1 MRRVRGRS
9 CHAVVSGWCQRRT
22 KDGTS
27 AAFIESRRQGRRRWR
42 GAPDRLHDRLTAH
55 RRKLS
60 LLSYEPSQSCVRIG
74 QKVKSDQ
81 NCPLGRS
88 RVQSPDLFHVSGQV
102 YHGGPK
108 ARGPCG
114 VHCGNITLVLR
125 AGIPRECAQPPSH
138 VRKHQFSDLNFW
150 LRSQST
156 ESYEQ
161 LQGPRPKRERI
172 LKTRATR
179 NPGSANGLCGSS
191 LDTPH
196 HPPRARNAV
205 KTRRQFRV
213 LPGGSTGMCMQP
225 KGRRTYRNTKLRVEE
240 SQERRPPTHQHAA

>member
-102 YHGGPK
+102 YHGSMGMAGPK
-108 ARGPCG
+108 PGALAGSIAAISHWFCVLASLESAPSHPVMYESINSQISIFGCA
-114 VHCGNITLVLR
+114 LR
-125 AGIPRECAQPPSH
+125 AMSSCRGR
-138 VRKHQFSDLNFW
+138 
-150 LRSQST
+150 
-156 ESYEQ
+156 
-161 LQGPRPKRERI
+161 PRPKGANFEN
-172 LKTRATR
+172 TRATR

-196 HPPRARNAV
+196 HPPRA
-205 KTRRQFRV
+205 KT
-213 LPGGSTGMCMQP
+213 L
-225 KGRRTYRNTKLRVEE
+225 
-240 SQERRPPTHQHAA
+240 

>member
-9 CHAVVSGWCQRRT
+9 CHAVVSRWCQRRT

-88 RVQSPDLFHVSGQV
+88 RVQSPDLFHVASGLPWRAQSQALAGSIAAISHWFCV
-102 YHGGPK
+102 LASLESAPSHPVMYESINSQISIFGCALRAMSSCRG
-108 ARGPCG
+108 RGP
-114 VHCGNITLVLR
+114 
-125 AGIPRECAQPPSH
+125 
-138 VRKHQFSDLNFW
+138 
-150 LRSQST
+150 
-156 ESYEQ
+156 
-161 LQGPRPKRERI
+161 RERI

-196 HPPRARNAV
+196 HPPRARIAV